1 MGRMVQ
7 HTMAFPD
14 ALGTGVIIQWTS
26 AGDTVGDEPSVET
39 MRRDIAALIDGYESV
54 LSRFRCDSTVAA
66 MRAGG
71 GTFDFPD
78 WAGPL
83 FDLCDVLCAATDGAF
98 DPCVGEDLI
107 RLGYDARYSF
117 TMAPGAGGTLGA
129 IHGRSTWRGD
139 VERRGTAT
147 LVTTRPV
154 ALDFGACGKGYLV
167 DLIAAVLREHAP
179 LVGGFVIDAGGDLL
193 VETEAP
199 IAIGLEDPRDPNDA
213 VGVARVRCGAFC
225 ASAPSRRRWTAT
237 APGVGTPVAVHHLID
252 AVSGT
257 PVDDV
262 AATWVHVPADG
273 LRAVPRVTGAHARAA
288 RLSPMFPTALAD
300 GLATALFTTDPN
312 VLHRRLCGLH
322 GPLAMRGLP
331 SPAFSC
337 AVLKADRTAVV
348 SAGFPGTL
356 FAH

>member
-14 ALGTGVIIQWTS
+14 ALGTGVIIQWTPS
-26 AGDTVGDEPSVET
+26 GATAGGEPSVEAV
-39 MRRDIAALIDGYESV
+39 RRDIAALIDGYESI
-54 LSRFRCDSTVAA
+54 LSRFRDDSTVAA

-71 GTFDFPD
+71 GAFDFPD

-117 TMAPGAGGTLGA
+117 TVAPGAGGSLGA
-129 IHGRSTWRGD
+129 IHGRPTWRDD
-139 VERRGTAT
+139 VEHRGTAT

-167 DLIAAVLREHAP
+167 DLIAALLRQHDSFA
-179 LVGGFVIDAGGDLL
+179 GGFVIDAGGDLL

-213 VGVARVRCGAFC
+213 VGVASVRCGAFC

-237 APGVGTPVAVHHLID
+237 VPGAPVAVHHLID
-252 AVSGT
+252 AISGT

-262 AATWVHVPADG
+262 FATWVHVPADDS
-273 LRAVPRVTGAHARAA
+273 RDATRAA
-288 RLSPMFPTALAD
+288 RLSPTFPTALAD

-312 VLHRRLCGLH
+312 VLHRRLCGPR
-322 GPLAMRGLP
+322 GPLAMRGWP

-348 SAGFPGTL
+348 STGFPGVL

>member
-14 ALGTGVIIQWTS
+14 ALGTGVIIQWTPS
-26 AGDTVGDEPSVET
+26 GATAGGEPSVEAV
-39 MRRDIAALIDGYESV
+39 RRDIAALIDGYESV
-54 LSRFRCDSTVAA
+54 LSRFRDDSTVAA
-66 MRAGG
+66 MRAAGG
-71 GTFDFPD
+71 AFDFPD

-117 TMAPGAGGTLGA
+117 TVAPGVGGTLGA
-129 IHGRSTWRGD
+129 IHGRPTWRGD
-139 VERRGTAT
+139 VERHGTAT

-167 DLIAAVLREHAP
+167 DLIAALLRQHDSFA
-179 LVGGFVIDAGGDLL
+179 GGFVIDAGGDLL
-193 VETEAP
+193 VETATP
-199 IAIGLEDPRDPNDA
+199 IAIGLEDPRDPDDA
-213 VGVARVRCGAFC
+213 VGVAQVGCGAFC
-225 ASAPSRRRWTAT
+225 ASAPSRRHWTV
-237 APGVGTPVAVHHLID
+237 PGVGETVAVHHLID

-262 AATWVHVPADG
+262 IATWVHVPADG
-273 LRAVPRVTGAHARAA
+273 LRAAPRAA
-288 RLSPMFPTALAD
+288 GADACAMRLSPMFPTALAD

-322 GPLAMRGLP
+322 GPLAMRGWP

-337 AVLKADRTAVV
+337 AVLEADRTAIV

-356 FAH
+356 FTH

>member
-1 MGRMVQ
+1 MVQ

-14 ALGTGVIIQWTS
+14 ALGTGVIIQWTP
-26 AGDTVGDEPSVET
+26 AGDAVGDEPSVEAA
-39 MRRDIAALIDGYESV
+39 RRDIAALIDGYESV
-54 LSRFRCDSTVAA
+54 LSRFRGDSTVSA

-71 GTFDFPD
+71 GAFDFPD

-117 TMAPGAGGTLGA
+117 TMAPGAAGSLGA
-129 IHGRSTWRGD
+129 IHGRPTWRGD
-139 VERRGTAT
+139 VERRGTTT

-167 DLIAAVLREHAP
+167 DLIAAVLRSHDSFAR
-179 LVGGFVIDAGGDLL
+179 GFVIDAGGDLL
-193 VETEAP
+193 VETETP

-213 VGVARVRCGAFC
+213 VGVAHVGLGAFC
-225 ASAPSRRRWTAT
+225 ASAPSRRHWTV
-237 APGVGTPVAVHHLID
+237 PGVGAPVAVHHLID

-262 AATWVHVPADG
+262 VATWVHVPAPG
-273 LRAVPRVTGAHARAA
+273 LRAAPRTTDETAHAM
-288 RLSPMFPTALAD
+288 RLSAMFPTALAD

-312 VLHRRLCGLH
+312 VLHDGLCGLH
-322 GPLAMRGLP
+322 GPLAMRGWP
-331 SPAFSC
+331 SSAFSC

-348 SAGFPGTL
+348 STGFPGTL